1 MSYLIEL
8 KQKNTVTA
16 IRHKNMI
23 TYNGKKVT
31 KKHIEAV
38 LRTMDSTRI
47 FRLYHHIYGGKVEKW
62 KVFDFIVAF
71 APTKSVAKKAVELS
85 AINKPLPSYYLDQMR
100 KSIEFN
106 TVNARHVALQQFRE
120 ELRRGFDSYTKRPI
134 MGHTYLYW
142 ASPVFGHND
151 YNKSRALPILPIKG
165 NERFCEHIC
174 RLADKYFPIH

>member
-47 FRLYHHIYGGKVEKW
+47 FRLYHHIYGGKVEKR

-71 APTKSVAKKAVELS
+71 APTKSVAKKAAELS

-120 ELRRGFDSYTKRPI
+120 EMRRGFDSYTKRPI

-151 YNKSRALPILPIKG
+151 YNKSRALPIKG
-165 NERFCEHIC
+165 NERFCELIC

>member
-47 FRLYHHIYGGKVEKW
+47 FRLYHHIYGGKVEKR

-71 APTKSVAKKAVELS
+71 APTKSVAKKA
-85 AINKPLPSYYLDQMR
+85 A
-100 KSIEFN
+100 
-106 TVNARHVALQQFRE
+106 
-120 ELRRGFDSYTKRPI
+120 
-134 MGHTYLYW
+134 
-142 ASPVFGHND
+142 
-151 YNKSRALPILPIKG
+151 
-165 NERFCEHIC
+165 
-174 RLADKYFPIH
+174 